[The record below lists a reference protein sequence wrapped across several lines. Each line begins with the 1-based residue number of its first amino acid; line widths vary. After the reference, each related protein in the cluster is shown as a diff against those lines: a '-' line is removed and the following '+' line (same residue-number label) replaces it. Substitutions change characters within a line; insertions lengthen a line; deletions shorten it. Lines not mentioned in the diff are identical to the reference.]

1 MRTED
6 QIQTAIEEAIVKYAL
21 DTSEARRPKTIP
33 PEVVG
38 RLTVLSYVGRTRWS
52 GYYLCQC
59 SCGELP
65 VVAGMNLTRSIRKTE
80 SCGCIAI
87 ERARPINQKRL
98 TTHGMRFTKTYRCW
112 ANMKNR
118 GTNPNGNRAEDYLLR
133 GIDICAYLMVFE
145 NFLSDFGECPS
156 DDHSIDRWPN
166 NETGG
171 YWCGHCEDCLSKSR
185 PLNVRWGTQ
194 EQQARNQRSNVFM
207 TYNGETLCLAEMS
220 EKYKIAY
227 GTLQMRVSVLGWS
240 DKEAIETPIAPSR
253 WSKTK

>member
-1 MRTED
+1 MSTKN
-6 QIQTAIEEAIVKYAL
+6 QIEVVVEEAIVKYAL
-21 DTSEARRPKTIP
+21 DTSEKRRPKKN
-33 PEVVG
+33 PEGVIG
-38 RLTVLSYVGRTRWS
+38 RLAIISYIGRSKWS
-52 GYYLCQC
+52 GYYICQC
-59 SCGELP
+59 SCGKLA
-65 VVAGMNLTRSIRKTE
+65 VVAGMNLLRETRRTE

-87 ERARPINQKRL
+87 ERAKPINQKRL
-98 TTHGMRFTKTYRCW
+98 TTHGMRFTKTYSCW

-118 GTNPNGNRAEDYLLR
+118 GTNPNGDSAEDYVLR
-133 GIDICAYLMVFE
+133 GIDICPHLMVFE

-156 DDHSIDRWPN
+156 EIHSIDRWPK

-171 YWCGHCEDCLSKSR
+171 YWCGHCEDCVSKGR

-194 EQQARNQRSNVFM
+194 EQQARNQRSNVLM
-207 TYNGETLCLAEMS
+207 TYNGETLCIAEMS

-253 WSKTK
+253 WSKPR